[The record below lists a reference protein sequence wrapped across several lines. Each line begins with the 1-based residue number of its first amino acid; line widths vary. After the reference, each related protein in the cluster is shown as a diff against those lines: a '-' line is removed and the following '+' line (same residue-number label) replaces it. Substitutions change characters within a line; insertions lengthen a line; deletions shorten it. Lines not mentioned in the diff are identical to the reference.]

1 MHTIAHTVP
10 PRLLTEKDVA
20 QALSLSVRT
29 IQAFRLRGGGP
40 RFIKIGAR
48 AVRYRPEDISTF
60 LNDAAR
66 ASTSDLG
73 GGQ

>member
-1 MHTIAHTVP
+1 METKAHTLP

-40 RFIKIGAR
+40 RFIKIGSR
-48 AVRYRPEDISTF
+48 AVRYRPEDVSAF
-60 LNDAAR
+60 LIDAAR
-66 ASTSDLG
+66 TSTSDLG
-73 GGQ
+73 GAQ